1 MATFTDVLEA
11 ALALPQAERVRLAHA
26 LLVSLDGGE
35 DQAAAAA
42 WADEIERR
50 MKEVDDGTAVFEEW
64 DGVRDRV
71 ASRLRARKA

>member
-11 ALALPQAERVRLAHA
+11 ALALPQAERARLAHA
-26 LLVSLDGGE
+26 LLVSLDGGV
-35 DQAAAAA
+35 DQAAAA

-64 DGVRDRV
+64 DGVRDRI
-71 ASRLRARKA
+71 ASRLRAMKA